1 MAKKTKQNKSKTD
14 KEAITLTP
22 EDRLRRLKTLK
33 PGDKFAYKNSGYGL
47 VSYEDGSD
55 AIGVKK
61 GRLFTNTF
69 DHGMDWNGQT
79 WKFDSG
85 LGLVTTIVL
94 MEDVPKGKLK

>member
-1 MAKKTKQNKSKTD
+1 VAKKTKQNKSKTD
-14 KEAITLTP
+14 KAITLTP